1 MEEVSNDEVY
11 GVKRIKQKLQ
21 RKYEEN
27 IFFAEVSG
35 NKNVIFRNMADRI
48 VSDQWYDN
56 KRQNADNEA
65 KRIIETA
72 PKIIKNEPTC
82 VRAFMDELFLK
93 SATLNGAQELST
105 ILLCLGQG
113 WPSNQQNQGVWC

>member
-11 GVKRIKQKLQ
+11 RVKRIKQKLQ

-72 PKIIKNEPTC
+72 PKIIKNKLKE
-82 VRAFMDELFLK
+82 FL
-93 SATLNGAQELST
+93 Q
-105 ILLCLGQG
+105 
-113 WPSNQQNQGVWC
+113 

>member
-21 RKYEEN
+21 RKCEEN

-72 PKIIKNEPTC
+72 PKIIKNKLKE
-82 VRAFMDELFLK
+82 FL
-93 SATLNGAQELST
+93 Q
-105 ILLCLGQG
+105 
-113 WPSNQQNQGVWC
+113 

>member
-21 RKYEEN
+21 RKYEEI

-72 PKIIKNEPTC
+72 PKIIKNKLKE
-82 VRAFMDELFLK
+82 FL
-93 SATLNGAQELST
+93 Q
-105 ILLCLGQG
+105 
-113 WPSNQQNQGVWC
+113 

>member
-1 MEEVSNDEVY
+1 MEEVYNDGVY

-72 PKIIKNEPTC
+72 PKIIKNKLKE
-82 VRAFMDELFLK
+82 FL
-93 SATLNGAQELST
+93 Q
-105 ILLCLGQG
+105 
-113 WPSNQQNQGVWC
+113 